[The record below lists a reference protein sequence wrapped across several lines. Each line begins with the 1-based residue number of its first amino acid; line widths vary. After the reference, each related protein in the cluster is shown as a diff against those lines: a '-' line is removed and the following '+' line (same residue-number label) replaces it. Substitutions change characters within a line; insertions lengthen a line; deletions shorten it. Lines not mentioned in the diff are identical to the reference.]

1 MSFFKQMEIQLLI
14 WVQKDLRILTEN
26 EAMKLY
32 IENTLWTFCKQQADL
47 FLI

>member
-1 MSFFKQMEIQLLI
+1 MEIHLLI

-32 IENTLWTFCKQQADL
+32 IENTLWTLCVSDKQIC
-47 FLI
+47 F

>member
-1 MSFFKQMEIQLLI
+1 MEIQLLI

-32 IENTLWTFCKQQADL
+32 IENTLWPFCVSDRQIC
-47 FLI
+47 F